1 MTVGDAPD
9 DAEIITPS
17 GGGDETRRQLR
28 GSTLLVAGRFI
39 SLTVNFVVQVLI
51 VRYLTQ
57 ADYGGFAYA
66 LAFVQVAQ
74 TVITFGLDRSIT
86 RFIPIYEE
94 RGDYGRLFGTLLMVG
109 GTLAALSLG
118 VVVLVIGL
126 QGWLAGSVIDDPEA
140 ITLVVLLIFLAPIQ
154 ALDELLTGLFAVI
167 ADARAIFLR
176 RNVIGPLLRLAVV
189 LLLVLTEQRVE
200 FLAIGYVVSGAA
212 ILVTYAGLLVRQL
225 RQRGLMARFRRSEL
239 IMPVGEVLGFTI
251 PLLTSDLV
259 SVIMTT
265 TGVLLLG
272 FFHDTVEVGAFRAV
286 LPAAMLNQAI
296 LTTFGLLYTPA
307 AARLFARQDQDGID
321 HLYWRTA
328 AWLAVFSFPVFLLT
342 SSLAE
347 PITVL
352 LFGEPY
358 RASAPYLAIL
368 SIGMYFNAAL
378 GLNGLTLKV
387 MGRLRFIVI
396 LNLVAAAV
404 NVVLNVLLIPPLGA
418 LGAAIA
424 TGATLVAHNVL
435 KQAGLSLAGIR
446 IFEARFVRLYAVIVA
461 SAIVVLAIQV
471 VARPPVPVVLAL
483 AAIASGFVL
492 AMSRRD
498 LDLAETFPELRRIAL
513 LRWFGGSG

>member
-1 MTVGDAPD
+1 MTIGDAPD
-9 DAEIITPS
+9 ETVAAPS
-17 GGGDETRRQLR
+17 ADGETRRQLR
-28 GSTLLVAGRFI
+28 GSSLLVAGRGI

-66 LAFVQVAQ
+66 LAFVHLAQ
-74 TVITFGLDRSIT
+74 TFITFGLDRAIT
-86 RFIPIYEE
+86 RFVPIYEE
-94 RGDYGRLFGTLLMVG
+94 RGDFGRLFGTLVMVG
-109 GTLAALSLG
+109 ATLAALGLG
-118 VVVLVIGL
+118 AVVLVIGL

-140 ITLVVLLIFLAPIQ
+140 ITLVVILIFLAPIQ

-189 LLLVLTEQRVE
+189 LLLVLTEQGVE

-212 ILVTYAGLLVRQL
+212 ILVTYAGLLVRQM
-225 RQRGLMARFRRSEL
+225 RQRGLAARFRRSEL
-239 IMPVGEVLGFTI
+239 TLPIGEVLGFTI

-259 SVIMTT
+259 SVLMTT
-265 TGVLLLG
+265 TDVLLLG
-272 FFHDTVEVGAFRAV
+272 YFHDTLEVGAFRAI

-296 LTTFGLLYTPA
+296 LSTFGLLYTPA
-307 AARLFARQDQDGID
+307 AARLFARGDQDGID

-358 RASAPYLAIL
+358 RSSAPYLAIL

-387 MGRLRFIVI
+387 MGRLRYIVT
-396 LNLVAAAV
+396 LNLAAAAV
-404 NVVLNVLLIPPLGA
+404 NVVLNLLLIPPLGA

-424 TGATLVAHNVL
+424 TGATLLAHNIL
-435 KQAGLSLAGIR
+435 KQAGLSMAGIR
-446 IFEARFVRLYAVIVA
+446 IFERRYLRLYGVIAAAAVA
-461 SAIVVLAIQV
+461 VLAIQV
-471 VARPPVPVVLAL
+471 VVAPPAPIVLAL
-483 AAIASGFVL
+483 AALASAAVIVV
-492 AMSRRD
+492 SRRD
-498 LDLAETFPELRRIAL
+498 LDLADTFPELQRIPFLRRL
-513 LRWFGGSG
+513 GSG